1 MTYRN
6 PRVQMGETAIVIN
19 EYEQM
24 VTQAR
29 LVRLPGIGNSNKQS
43 QKT

>member
-1 MTYRN
+1 
-6 PRVQMGETAIVIN
+6 MGGTAIVIN

-29 LVRLPGIGNSNKQS
+29 LVKSASRALEIQINNHK
-43 QKT
+43 KHNR